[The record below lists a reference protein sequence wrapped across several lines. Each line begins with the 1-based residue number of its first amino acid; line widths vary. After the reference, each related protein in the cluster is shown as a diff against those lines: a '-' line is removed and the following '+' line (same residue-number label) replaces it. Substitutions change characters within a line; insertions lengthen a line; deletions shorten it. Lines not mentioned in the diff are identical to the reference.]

1 MTHRQRIHAALR
13 REQTDRV
20 PLDLGSTLATTLTA
34 GAHERLRRY
43 LGLPGASP
51 AAVFSRRS
59 GTVIPDE
66 ALLKY
71 FDVDARPL
79 ILGAPERRP
88 DREISETA
96 FVDEWGITWSRPH
109 GGHYIN
115 TAGPFY
121 GLEEPSPRDVER
133 HDWPDPDDPGRF
145 RGLRDRARAL
155 YEQTDYAVVLGLGV
169 GPVHQCQFLRGYG
182 EWLVD
187 LIAHPAFAEAL
198 LDRVVE
204 IWVAIARRALEEAAE
219 FVDLVMFG
227 DDVGT
232 QKGPLVRPELY
243 RRVIQPRHR
252 RMIEAVKAF
261 GKPVLFH
268 SCGSVY
274 ALIPALIDAGVDILN
289 PIQVSAAH
297 MDTARLKAEFG
308 RDLVFWGA
316 VDNQGVLPKGT
327 PEAVRCEVRR
337 RVADLGP
344 GGGYVLAAAHNIQQD
359 VPPENVV
366 AMFDEARRLRL

>member
-1 MTHRQRIHAALR
+1 MTHRQRIYAALR
-13 REQTDRV
+13 REETDRV
-20 PLDLGSTLATTLTA
+20 PLDLGSTLATTLTE
-34 GAHERLRRY
+34 GAHERLRRF
-43 LGLPGASP
+43 LGLPDGKP
-51 AAVFSRRS
+51 PAVFSKRS

-66 ALLKY
+66 ALLAC

-79 ILGAPERRP
+79 ILGSAERRP
-88 DREISETA
+88 DREISATA
-96 FVDEWGITWSRPH
+96 FVDEWGVTWSKPH

-121 GLEEPSPRDVER
+121 GLDEPSPADVDR
-133 HDWPDPDDPGRF
+133 HDWPEPDDPGRF

-155 YEQTDYAVVLGLGV
+155 HEETDYAVVLGLGV

-182 EWLVD
+182 EWLED

-198 LDRVVE
+198 LDRVVD
-204 IWVAIARRALEEAAE
+204 IWVTIARRALEETADY
-219 FVDLVMFG
+219 VDVVMFG

-232 QKGPLVRPELY
+232 QKGPLMRPELY
-243 RRVIQPRHR
+243 RRLVQPRHR

-261 GKPVLFH
+261 SKPVLFH
-268 SCGSVY
+268 TCGSVY

-308 RDLVFWGA
+308 RDLAFWGA

-327 PEAVRCEVRR
+327 PEDVRREVRR
-337 RVADLGP
+337 RIADLGR

-366 AMFDEARRLRL
+366 AMFDEARHFRP